1 MLGLTR
7 GSSKFI
13 DVFYWGNSCHLEVF
27 SD

>member
-13 DVFYWGNSCHLEVF
+13 DVFYWGIAIHAE
-27 SD
+27 